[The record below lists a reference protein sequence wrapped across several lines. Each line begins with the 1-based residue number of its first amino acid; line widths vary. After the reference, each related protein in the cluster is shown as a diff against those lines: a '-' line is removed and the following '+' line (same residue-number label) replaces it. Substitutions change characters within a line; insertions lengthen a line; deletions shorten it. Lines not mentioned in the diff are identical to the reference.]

1 MAGLSRPSRPAWPWG
16 AGEHVTT
23 SPLSTPPTARHRPV
37 RGVIGGTFDPPHIGH
52 LILAEFA
59 RAELGLSEVVFIPA
73 SEPPHKTEQ
82 EVLPVE
88 HRLAMVR
95 LAIATNPHFVLS
107 KIDIERPG
115 PNYTVETLQLLRQRW
130 GETVEIF
137 FIMGLDSLVDFPTWY
152 QPEQII
158 RLCRLAVMARP
169 GYQVDMA
176 ALERAVP
183 GISDR
188 LVFIPAP
195 LIGIS
200 STNIK
205 ERVRRGETIKYLV
218 PHAVEIYI
226 HDHHLYLDQGSR

>member
-1 MAGLSRPSRPAWPWG
+1 MAGIGRGFRPVWTWG
-16 AGEHVTT
+16 AGEYVTP
-23 SPLSTPPTARHRPV
+23 SPLNIPATARYRSA
-37 RGVIGGTFDPPHIGH
+37 RGVIGGTFDPPHVGH

-59 RAELGLSEVVFIPA
+59 RSELNLSEVVFVPA
-73 SEPPHKTEQ
+73 AQPPHKLDRKI
-82 EVLPVE
+82 LPIE

-95 LAIATNPHFVLS
+95 LAIATNPHFALS

-115 PNYTVETLQLLRQRW
+115 PNYTVETLSLLRERW

-137 FIMGLDSLVDFPTWY
+137 FIMGLDSLVELPTWH
-152 QPEQII
+152 QPTRLIQ
-158 RLCRLAVMARP
+158 LCRLAVMARP

-183 GISDR
+183 GLSER
-188 LVFIPAP
+188 LIFIPAP

-205 ERVRRGETIKYLV
+205 ERVSRGETITYLV
-218 PHAVEIYI
+218 PRAVEAYI
-226 HDHHLYLDQGSR
+226 HDHRLYRDL